1 MAISYQQRALELC
14 VLVPGLKFELSWP
27 GAFRDSGDLESEK

>member
-14 VLVPGLKFELSWP
+14 ALVPGLKLKLSWP
-27 GAFRDSGDLESEK
+27 GARDSGDQESEK